1 MAPDREDLTP
11 ALSEAK
17 QRRATL
23 HEALVALEVA
33 ISSPAAGRIPDWT
46 ALVAKEVTSVRDAFD
61 QHVFVTEKP
70 GGFPAAEAL
79 RYLRQHGIE
88 ATPRALQRHGSTEQT
103 LAAAVAES
111 GCGLLVLGAYGR
123 SRLREFLFGGVT
135 RHFLEDGAAP
145 ALLMAH

>member
-61 QHVFVTEKP
+61 P
-70 GGFPAAEAL
+70 SSGAGGSAK
-79 RYLRQHGIE
+79 
-88 ATPRALQRHGSTEQT
+88 
-103 LAAAVAES
+103 
-111 GCGLLVLGAYGR
+111 
-123 SRLREFLFGGVT
+123 
-135 RHFLEDGAAP
+135 
-145 ALLMAH
+145 